1 MKFTLLCIGSHGDI
15 RPYIALGIGLK
26 EKGHEVTIASH
37 AKARLLSEKYG
48 LKFKLVEGDLT
59 EMIGKERGQEI
70 LWGGKGKKWLQ
81 FFSIMKEFKRVL
93 EIQLPASLEASSDA
107 DVLIYSPAS
116 FAGPHLGEY
125 FSIPSFLMQLQPDAP
140 TKQHSSCL
148 FSGLGKLGK
157 IGCLL
162 SHFLAKQQLWQP
174 IRKDINKWRQNHLGL
189 KKLGFFGPQ
198 SLPTLITFSP
208 ALIPRPNDWK
218 EHVSMTSFCR
228 IQNEKEWTP
237 SQTLSDFFSSGE
249 VLYVGFGSLTEAC
262 HPSIV
267 EKIIEVLRKKKI
279 KTIISAHFPTL
290 NQMTLPPWIYPIDYA
305 PHDWLFPKVS
315 AVVHHGGVGT
325 LAAGLYAGKPTLII
339 PFLVDQPHWGQF
351 VEERLLGP
359 KPLSAFSFTKET
371 FEQRLDQL
379 LNNPK
384 YKENAKTIQNALCD
398 EKEGVE
404 LTIEAIISKIAPKM
418 LSSK

>member
-26 EKGHEVTIASH
+26 QKGHEVTIASH
-37 AKARLLSEKYG
+37 AKARNLSEKYG

-59 EMIGKERGQEI
+59 EMIGQERGHEI
-70 LWGGKGKKWLQ
+70 LWGGKGKKLLQ
-81 FFSIMKEFKRVL
+81 LIGIMKEFKRVL
-93 EIQLPASLEASSDA
+93 EIQLPASLEATSDA
-107 DVLIYSPAS
+107 DVLIYSPAA

-140 TKQHSSCL
+140 TKLHPSCL
-148 FSGLGKLGK
+148 FSGFGKLGK

-174 IRKDINKWRQNHLGL
+174 IRKDINEWRQNHLGL
-189 KKLGFFGPQ
+189 KKLGFFGPKHQ
-198 SLPTLITFSP
+198 PTLITFSP
-208 ALIPRPNDWK
+208 LLIPKPNDWGK
-218 EHVSMTSFCR
+218 NVNMTSFCR
-228 IQNEKEWTP
+228 VLDEKEWVP
-237 SQTLSDFFSSGE
+237 PQTLSDFLSSGE

-267 EKIIEVLRKKKI
+267 EKMVEVLTKKKI

-290 NQMTLPPWIYPIDYA
+290 NQMDLPSWIYPIDYA

-325 LAAGLYAGKPTLII
+325 LAAGLYAGKPTLIV

-351 VEERLLGP
+351 IEKRLLGP
-359 KPLSAFSFTKET
+359 KPLSAFSFTKEA

-379 LNNPK
+379 FTNTE
-384 YKENAKTIQNALCD
+384 YKKNARAIRDSLCNEND
-398 EKEGVE
+398 GVA
-404 LTIEAIISKIAPKM
+404 LTIETIFSK
-418 LSSK
+418 L

>member
-26 EKGHEVTIASH
+26 QKGHEVTIASH
-37 AKARLLSEKYG
+37 AKARSLSEKYG

-59 EMIGKERGQEI
+59 EMIGRERGYEI
-70 LWGGKGKKWLQ
+70 LWGSKGRRWLQ
-81 FFSIMKEFKRVL
+81 LIDIMKEFKRAL
-93 EIQLPASLEASSDA
+93 EIQLPASLKATSDA
-107 DVLIYSPAS
+107 DVLIYSPAA

-140 TKQHSSCL
+140 TKQHPSCL

-189 KKLGFFGPQ
+189 KKLGFFGPKR
-198 SLPTLITFSP
+198 LPTLITFSP
-208 ALIPRPNDWK
+208 LLVPKPNDWGK
-218 EHVSMTSFCR
+218 HVNMTSFCR
-228 IQNEKEWTP
+228 IIDEKEWIP
-237 SQTLSDFFSSGE
+237 PQILSDFLSSGE
-249 VLYVGFGSLTEAC
+249 VLYIGFGSLTEAC
-262 HPSIV
+262 HPSLV
-267 EKIIEVLRKKKI
+267 EKMVEVLREKKI

-290 NQMTLPPWIYPIDYA
+290 NQMTLPSWIYPIDYA
-305 PHDWLFPKVS
+305 PHDWLFSKVS

-325 LAAGLYAGKPTLII
+325 LAAGLYAGKPTLIV

-351 VEERLLGP
+351 IEKRLLGP
-359 KPLSAFSFTKET
+359 KPLSAFSFTKEA
-371 FEQRLDQL
+371 FEERLNQL
-379 LNNPK
+379 LTNLK
-384 YKENAKTIQNALCD
+384 YKENAKAIQENLC
-398 EKEGVE
+398 KEQDGIE
-404 LTIEAIISKIAPKM
+404 HTIETIMSK
-418 LSSK
+418 LH